1 MRVAGRLG
9 ALHNSEIPALRR
21 ISKSFSFSL
30 VFLFSFAFSPHLL
43 WAEPATPAAPKRHTL
58 SGIQSAHQVASL
70 EDLIQL
76 WQDAEA

>member
-9 ALHNSEIPALRR
+9 ALHNSEILALRR
-21 ISKSFSFSL
+21 ISKSFSFS
-30 VFLFSFAFSPHLL
+30 FAFSPRLL